1 MTTGGTR
8 SCHDSAILVHATPED
23 HLQPKVRASSAAATL
38 MTMMLNAAVVGL
50 LDDMCAGS
58 ATLSTAT
65 AATLVFLAVT
75 GPSAWAKGKRAAN
88 TACQALRAPAS
99 REVPT
104 VNHRGH
110 GFLPLKKQIQ
120 LRQQVAPPDQRMQLA
135 MLLTEISPPQ
145 HPSRLCAL

>member
-1 MTTGGTR
+1 MTRGGIR
-8 SCHDSAILVHATPED
+8 DSYHGAISVDANPED
-23 HLQPKVRASSAAATL
+23 YQQLKVHASSAAATF
-38 MTMMLNAAVVGL
+38 TIMMLIAAVVGL